1 MISYGCKNMNARGIV
16 IVPYHSYLIIDLIL
30 YPSLFTVALYMYF
43 KYFFNFYE
51 LRKQRQDRDIFIIF
65 YQNLTNNRIA
75 K

>member
-1 MISYGCKNMNARGIV
+1 MNARGIV
-16 IVPYHSYLIIDLIL
+16 IVSYHSYLIIDLIWYL
-30 YPSLFTVALYMYF
+30 SLFTVTLYMYF

-51 LRKQRQDRDIFIIF
+51 LKKQWQDRDIFIIF

>member
-1 MISYGCKNMNARGIV
+1 VSF
-16 IVPYHSYLIIDLIL
+16 HSYLIIDLIL

-65 YQNLTNNRIA
+65 YQNLTNN
-75 K
+75 